1 MSLNTYIDRRFTLI
15 KNVETTFTLNQV
27 FTNSYI
33 QEIDTNLQYENNFIV
48 STLGGWNVLTNSP
61 DFTYIPDY
69 ITITQSSNINTL
81 NYPLNYYP
89 VQLPEFLQYLYN
101 GTDYIN
107 EFKITINTAGNY
119 RVAIFVWLIKDDGNP
134 MGESHFLE
142 FNVVEP
148 PPANI
153 YNNAGLVY
161 NKYDRVIRVEVNKT
175 TQVSFGTDGLFPNG
189 EQLIINSTLPAWITN
204 NTIGSYTQF
213 WSLAPTSVG
222 TFYYNASAYLRNTFE
237 GAALI
242 TVIVVESLYEE
253 IDNCCSDEN
262 VNIVWLNRQ
271 GGRGNFIFTQRK
283 DFNVEVGKKSTYITN
298 DIKRYSEIKNVH
310 NGFKVYATGISKNQI
325 DFIDTLRYSIQCWQF
340 INGVFIPL
348 ILDIGSFE
356 KYNTK
361 ENMYEISMNFLYA
374 ERLNIQRQ

>member
-1 MSLNTYIDRRFTLI
+1 MSYVANISAI
-15 KNVETTFTLNQV
+15 KNVPLNINMASL
-27 FTNSYI
+27 FN
-33 QEIDTNLQYENNFIV
+33 
-48 STLGGWNVLTNSP
+48 
-61 DFTYIPDY
+61 DY
-69 ITITQSSNINTL
+69 INVFVGGKIGTSSVSYTIPSWLTITQTEDVDVLGLPFSNLDDNISYYTYLINS
-81 NYPLNYYP
+81 
-89 VQLPEFLQYLYN
+89 
-101 GTDYIN
+101 TDYLKQ
-107 EFKITINTAGNY
+107 FTINITTAGQY
-119 RVAIFVWLIKDDGNP
+119 RLYFYTFKKSEIPASPISVSVGIINI
-134 MGESHFLE
+134 S
-142 FNVVEP
+142 VVNP
-148 PPANI
+148 PPPLV
-153 YNNAGLVY
+153 YNNAGIVY
-161 NKYDRVIRVEVNKT
+161 NKYDRVIRVEKNKT
-175 TQVSFGTDGLFPNG
+175 TEVYFGTDGLFPNG

-204 NTIGSYTQF
+204 NTIGLYTQF
-213 WSLAPTSVG
+213 WTLSPTSTG

-237 GAALI
+237 GDAAI
-242 TVIVVESLYEE
+242 TVIVVDSLFEE

-283 DFNVEVGKKSTYITN
+283 DFNVEIGKKSTYLTN

-310 NGFKVYATGISKNQI
+310 NGFKVYSTGLSLNQI
-325 DFIDTLRYSIQCWQF
+325 DFLDTLRYSIQCWQY

>member
-1 MSLNTYIDRRFTLI
+1 MSLVANITAI
-15 KNVETTFTLNQV
+15 KNVPLSVNMSSIFPEYINTYVGGKIGTSSVSFT
-27 FTNSYI
+27 
-33 QEIDTNLQYENNFIV
+33 
-48 STLGGWNVLTNSP
+48 
-61 DFTYIPDY
+61 IPSWL
-69 ITITQSSNINTL
+69 TITETETVNNLVNPFDNLDDNISYST
-81 NYPLNYYP
+81 
-89 VQLPEFLQYLYN
+89 FLIN
-101 GTDYIN
+101 GTDYLKQFTVNIQVAGQFRLLFYEYKKTGLLTNPISVSIGIIN
-107 EFKITINTAGNY
+107 I
-119 RVAIFVWLIKDDGNP
+119 
-134 MGESHFLE
+134 S
-142 FNVVEP
+142 VVEP
-148 PPANI
+148 PPPNI

-204 NTIGSYTQF
+204 NTINSYTQF
-213 WSLAPTSVG
+213 WSLAPTSIG

-271 GGRGNFIFTQRK
+271 GGRGNFIFSQRK
-283 DFNVEVGKKSTYITN
+283 DFNVEVGKKSTYISN

-325 DFIDTLRYSIQCWQF
+325 DFLDTLRYSIQCWQF

>member
-1 MSLNTYIDRRFTLI
+1 MNYANRTITLI
-15 KNVETTFTLNQV
+15 AGVETTINLNEV
-27 FTNSYI
+27 YTNSF
-33 QEIDTNLQYENNFIV
+33 EPLVNSNLEYANNFIIGNIFNYQDLN
-48 STLGGWNVLTNSP
+48 TTP
-61 DFTYIPDY
+61 DF
-69 ITITQSSNINTL
+69 ITITHTTNVNTL
-81 NYPLNYYP
+81 NYPLNFYANSYP
-89 VQLPEFLQYLYN
+89 QYLYN

-107 EFKITINTAGNY
+107 QFKVTINTAG
-119 RVAIFVWLIKDDGNP
+119 IFRLTIFTFYFASPYGGIGP
-134 MGESHFLE
+134 ETIT
-142 FNVVEP
+142 FNVITP
-148 PPANI
+148 PPLV
-153 YNNAGLVY
+153 NNGIIY
-161 NKYDRVIRVEVNKT
+161 NKYDRVIRVEKNTT

-189 EQLIINSTLPAWITN
+189 EQLIINSILPAWITN
-204 NTIGSYTQF
+204 NTINSYTQF

-222 TFYYNASAYLRNTFE
+222 TYYYNASAYLRNTFQ

-271 GGRGNFIFTQRK
+271 GGRGNYIFTQRK
-283 DFNVEVGKKSTYITN
+283 DFSVEVGKTNTYLSY
-298 DIKRYSEIKNVH
+298 DIKKYSEIKNVH
-310 NGFKVYATGISKNQI
+310 NGFKVYAKGLSKNQI
-325 DFIDTLRYSIQCWQF
+325 DFLDTLRYSIQCWQF

-361 ENMYEISMNFLYA
+361 ENMYEVTMNFVYA

>member
-1 MSLNTYIDRRFTLI
+1 MAIPN
-15 KNVETTFTLNQV
+15 KTFTLLKGQEITIDLNQV
-27 FTNSYI
+27 YVN
-33 QEIDTNLQYENNFIV
+33 DYEPLFNVYLNYVETFIIGEFYSS
-48 STLGGWNVLTNSP
+48 STYSLPNWATV
-61 DFTYIPDY
+61 
-69 ITITQSSNINTL
+69 TQSTNINTL
-81 NYPLNYYP
+81 DYPLSYITALNP
-89 VQLPEFLQYLYN
+89 SLLYN
-101 GTDYIN
+101 STDYVN
-107 EFKITINTAGNY
+107 EIKVKIDTAGTYILSFNAFCLKGFSVGIY
-119 RVAIFVWLIKDDGNP
+119 QAQTFT
-134 MGESHFLE
+134 

-148 PPANI
+148 PPVLT
-153 YNNAGLVY
+153 YNNAGIVY
-161 NKYDRVIRVEVNKT
+161 NKYDRVIRVEKNKT

-204 NTIGSYTQF
+204 NTINSYTQY
-213 WSLAPTSVG
+213 WSLAPTSTG

-237 GAALI
+237 GAAAI
-242 TVIVVESLYEE
+242 TVIVVDSLFEE

-283 DFNVEVGKKSTYITN
+283 DFNVEIGKKSTYLTN

-310 NGFKVYATGISKNQI
+310 NGFKVYSTGLILNQI
-325 DFIDTLRYSIQCWQF
+325 DFLDTLRYSIQCWQY

>member
-1 MSLNTYIDRRFTLI
+1 MGTPAKTFTLI
-15 KNVETTFTLNQV
+15 KGQELTINLNQI
-27 FTNSYI
+27 YI
-33 QEIDTNLQYENNFIV
+33 NDYWSLFDVILNYGDNFVIGNFRPRSDYNYYV
-48 STLGGWNVLTNSP
+48 RSSDLTISQSINV
-61 DFTYIPDY
+61 
-69 ITITQSSNINTL
+69 NTL
-81 NYPLNYYP
+81 NYPITIATSWYP
-89 VQLPEFLQYLYN
+89 DKLYN
-101 GTDYIN
+101 NTDYVTQI
-107 EFKITINTAGNY
+107 KVKINTAGVFLLPFDYFYNKGSQPGNGNE
-119 RVAIFVWLIKDDGNP
+119 IFT
-134 MGESHFLE
+134 

-148 PPANI
+148 PPALT
-153 YNNAGLVY
+153 YNNAGIVY
-161 NKYDRVIRVEVNKT
+161 NKYDRVIRVEKNKT

-204 NTIGSYTQF
+204 NTIGSYTQT
-213 WSLAPTSVG
+213 WSLAPTSTG
-222 TFYYNASAYLRNTFE
+222 TYYYNASAYLRNSFQ
-237 GAALI
+237 GAVAI
-242 TVIVVESLYEE
+242 TVIVVDSLYEE

-283 DFNVEVGKKSTYITN
+283 DFNVEIGKKSTYLTN

-310 NGFKVYATGISKNQI
+310 NGFKVYATGITKNQI
-325 DFIDTLRYSIQCWQF
+325 DFLDTLRYSIQCWQF

-374 ERLNIQRQ
+374 KRLNIQRQ

>member
-1 MSLNTYIDRRFTLI
+1 MATPNKTFTII
-15 KNVETTFTLNQV
+15 KGQETTFDLNQIYV
-27 FTNSYI
+27 NDYYSPNDVYFNYS
-33 QEIDTNLQYENNFIV
+33 DNFVIV
-48 STLGGWNVLTNSP
+48 KFYQNADVLPNWA
-61 DFTYIPDY
+61 
-69 ITITQSSNINTL
+69 TITQSVNANTL
-81 NYPLNYYP
+81 NYPLNFIVSQP
-89 VQLPEFLQYLYN
+89 SSLYN
-101 GTDYIN
+101 GTDYITQI
-107 EFKITINTAGNY
+107 KINIDVAGTYRLYFNARWVKEDIRGFLNY
-119 RVAIFVWLIKDDGNP
+119 YQFT
-134 MGESHFLE
+134 

-148 PPANI
+148 PPPNV
-153 YNNAGLVY
+153 YNNAGLIY

-213 WSLAPTSVG
+213 WSLAPTSIG

-271 GGRGNFIFTQRK
+271 GGRGNFIFSQRK

-325 DFIDTLRYSIQCWQF
+325 DFLDTLRYSIQCWQF

>member
-1 MSLNTYIDRRFTLI
+1 MATPNKTFTLI
-15 KNVETTFTLNQV
+15 KGVETTIDLNLLYV
-27 FTNSYI
+27 
-33 QEIDTNLQYENNFIV
+33 DDYESTWNIYLNYGDNFVITQLFI
-48 STLGGWNVLTNSP
+48 SNNVLPNWA
-61 DFTYIPDY
+61 
-69 ITITQSSNINTL
+69 TITQSVNVNTL
-81 NYPLNYYP
+81 NYPLNVIASQPYP
-89 VQLPEFLQYLYN
+89 LYN
-101 GTDYIN
+101 GTDYITQ
-107 EFKITINTAGNY
+107 FKVKIDVSGTFNLYFNARFISSGDNVGSFYNY
-119 RVAIFVWLIKDDGNP
+119 IFT
-134 MGESHFLE
+134 

-148 PPANI
+148 PPALT
-153 YNNAGLVY
+153 YNNAGIVY
-161 NKYDRVIRVEVNKT
+161 NKYDRIIRVEKNKT

-204 NTIGSYTQF
+204 NTIGSYTQT
-213 WSLAPTSVG
+213 WSLAPTSTG
-222 TFYYNASAYLRNTFE
+222 TYYYNASAYLRNSFQ
-237 GAALI
+237 GAAAI
-242 TVIVVESLYEE
+242 TVIVVDSLYEE

-283 DFNVEVGKKSTYITN
+283 DFNVEIGKKSTYLTN

-310 NGFKVYATGISKNQI
+310 NGFKVYATGITKNQI
-325 DFIDTLRYSIQCWQF
+325 DFLDTLRYSIQCWQF

>member
-1 MSLNTYIDRRFTLI
+1 MTLNEYNIRTFTLI
-15 KNVETTFTLNQV
+15 KGVEATFTLNQV

-33 QEIDTNLQYENNFIV
+33 QEIDTNLEYQTNYIK
-48 STLGGWNVLTNSP
+48 STLGGWNVYTNSP
-61 DFTYIPDY
+61 DFSYIPDY

-89 VQLPEFLQYLYN
+89 DQFPQYLYN

-107 EFKITINTAGNY
+107 QFKITINTAGTY
-119 RVAIFVWLIKDDGNP
+119 RVANFTWLIQDNGNP
-134 MGESHFLE
+134 RGNSDYFE

-148 PPANI
+148 PPINV

-213 WSLAPTSVG
+213 WSLAPTSIG

-271 GGRGNFIFTQRK
+271 GGRGNFIFSQRK
-283 DFNVEVGKKSTYITN
+283 DFNVEIGKKSTYITN

-325 DFIDTLRYSIQCWQF
+325 DFLDTLRYSIQCWQF
-340 INGVFIPL
+340 INGVFIQL

>member
-1 MSLNTYIDRRFTLI
+1 MATPN
-15 KNVETTFTLNQV
+15 KTFTINKSEEIIIDLYQLYINDYYVNYDVNLNYETNFVITLFKDSQV
-27 FTNSYI
+27 LGLPN
-33 QEIDTNLQYENNFIV
+33 NLPNWCTIYESQNA
-48 STLGGWNVLTNSP
+48 
-61 DFTYIPDY
+61 
-69 ITITQSSNINTL
+69 NTL
-81 NYPLNYYP
+81 SFPFSYQVTDPSLS
-89 VQLPEFLQYLYN
+89 YLRYN
-101 GTDYIN
+101 GTDFIK
-107 EFKITINTAGNY
+107 KIKIKIDSPGT
-119 RVAIFVWLIKDDGNP
+119 FVLYLTSFWYKSPTSQGLYFGQYY
-134 MGESHFLE
+134 

-148 PPANI
+148 PPPPAPFI
-153 YNNAGLVY
+153 YNNAGIIY
-161 NKYDRVIRVEVNKT
+161 NKFDRVIRVEKNTT

-204 NTIGSYTQF
+204 NTINNYTQF
-213 WSLAPTSVG
+213 WSLAPISIG
-222 TFYYNASAYLRNTFE
+222 TFYYNASVYDRTIFK
-237 GAALI
+237 GTALI

-271 GGRGNFIFTQRK
+271 GGRGNYIFTQRK
-283 DFNVEVGKKSTYITN
+283 DFNVEVGKTNTYISN

-310 NGFKVYATGISKNQI
+310 NGFKVYAKGISKNQI
-325 DFIDTLRYSIQCWQF
+325 DFLDTLRYSIQCWQF
-340 INGVFIPL
+340 INGVFVPL

>member
-1 MSLNTYIDRRFTLI
+1 MATPN
-15 KNVETTFTLNQV
+15 KTFTVLKNQELTIDLNQV
-27 FTNSYI
+27 YI
-33 QEIDTNLQYENNFIV
+33 NDYEPINDFYLDYENNFIIGNFYQV
-48 STLGGWNVLTNSP
+48 TVGNIPNWLTIS
-61 DFTYIPDY
+61 
-69 ITITQSSNINTL
+69 QSANINTL
-81 NYPLNYYP
+81 NYPLDYRAGLEP
-89 VQLPEFLQYLYN
+89 TYLYN
-101 GTDYIN
+101 GTDYVKEIKVKIEVAGTFILN
-107 EFKITINTAGNY
+107 FKS
-119 RVAIFVWLIKDDGNP
+119 FFSKD
-134 MGESHFLE
+134 FLTGSYIDTFI

-148 PPANI
+148 PPPNV

-213 WSLAPTSVG
+213 WSLAPTSIG

-271 GGRGNFIFTQRK
+271 GGRGNFIFSQRK
-283 DFNVEVGKKSTYITN
+283 DFNVEVGKKSTYISN

-325 DFIDTLRYSIQCWQF
+325 DFLDTLRYSIQCWQF

>member
-1 MSLNTYIDRRFTLI
+1 MATPAKTFTLI
-15 KNVETTFTLNQV
+15 KGQEITIDLNQI
-27 FTNSYI
+27 YI
-33 QEIDTNLQYENNFIV
+33 NDYEPIRDVYLNYGDNFVIGNFRPSSLFNYYV
-48 STLGGWNVLTNSP
+48 RPSDL
-61 DFTYIPDY
+61 
-69 ITITQSSNINTL
+69 TITQSANVNTL
-81 NYPLNYYP
+81 NYPLSYTTA
-89 VQLPEFLQYLYN
+89 LQPTKLYN
-101 GTDYIN
+101 GTDYVTQI
-107 EFKITINTAGNY
+107 KVKINTAGTFILPFDSFFYKGYQTGGYN
-119 RVAIFVWLIKDDGNP
+119 INFT
-134 MGESHFLE
+134 

-148 PPANI
+148 PPPLV
-153 YNNAGLVY
+153 YNNAGIVY
-161 NKYDRVIRVEVNKT
+161 NKYDRVIRVEKNKT
-175 TQVSFGTDGLFPNG
+175 TEVSFGTDGLFPNG

-204 NTIGSYTQF
+204 NTIGLYTQF
-213 WSLAPTSVG
+213 WTLSPTSTG

-237 GAALI
+237 GDAAI
-242 TVIVVESLYEE
+242 TVIVVDSLFEE

-283 DFNVEVGKKSTYITN
+283 DFNVEIGKKSTYLTN

-310 NGFKVYATGISKNQI
+310 NGFKVYSTGLSLNQI
-325 DFIDTLRYSIQCWQF
+325 DFLDTLRYSIQCWQY

>member
-1 MSLNTYIDRRFTLI
+1 MSQIDIPIIRG
-15 KNVETTFTLNQV
+15 VETTIDINQIYIN
-27 FTNSYI
+27 FWNSVNEQRFVY
-33 QEIDTNLQYENNFIV
+33 TNNFITCNIFGLNDTV
-48 STLGGWNVLTNSP
+48 TPN
-61 DFTYIPDY
+61 FIQ
-69 ITITQSSNINTL
+69 ITQSQNINTL
-81 NYPLNYYP
+81 QYPLNNS
-89 VQLPEFLQYLYN
+89 VGNFIN
-101 GTDYIN
+101 GTDYLR
-107 EFKITINTAGNY
+107 EFKVTLNDIGSFYARIPNAYYFYDAN
-119 RVAIFVWLIKDDGNP
+119 
-134 MGESHFLE
+134 
-142 FNVVEP
+142 
-148 PPANI
+148 NI
-153 YNNAGLVY
+153 YYAGGSVSGDILRFVVKERENINNVGLEY

-204 NTIGSYTQF
+204 NTINSYTQF

-222 TFYYNASAYLRNTFE
+222 TYYYNASAYLRNNFT
-237 GAALI
+237 GDASI

-271 GGRGNFIFTQRK
+271 GGRGNYIFTQRK
-283 DFNVEVGKKSTYITN
+283 DFNVEVGKTNTYISN

-310 NGFKVYATGISKNQI
+310 NGFKVYAKGISKNQI
-325 DFIDTLRYSIQCWQF
+325 DFLDTLRYSIQCWQF
-340 INGVFIPL
+340 INGVFVPL

>member
-1 MSLNTYIDRRFTLI
+1 MATPNKTFSLI
-15 KNVETTFTLNQV
+15 KGQETTIDLNQL
-27 FTNSYI
+27 YI
-33 QEIDTNLQYENNFIV
+33 NDYEPIWNIYLNYGDNFVI
-48 STLGGWNVLTNSP
+48 T
-61 DFTYIPDY
+61 DFIGTGTVMPNWA
-69 ITITQSSNINTL
+69 TITQTINSNTL
-81 NYPLNYYP
+81 NYPLNRI
-89 VQLPEFLQYLYN
+89 
-101 GTDYIN
+101 G
-107 EFKITINTAGNY
+107 GNY
-119 RVAIFVWLIKDDGNP
+119 ISQIKVKIEVAGTFRLFFTGRFVSSPSTVGFYRNYY
-134 MGESHFLE
+134 FT

-148 PPANI
+148 PPPPTPPQLPLPLNYVNVGI
-153 YNNAGLVY
+153 VY
-161 NKYDRVIRVEVNKT
+161 NKYDRVIRVEKNKT
-175 TQVSFGTDGLFPNG
+175 TEVSFGTDGLFPNG

-204 NTIGSYTQF
+204 NTIGLYTQT
-213 WSLAPTSVG
+213 WSLAPTSTG

-237 GAALI
+237 GDAAI
-242 TVIVVESLYEE
+242 TVIVVDSLFEE

-283 DFNVEVGKKSTYITN
+283 DFNVEIGKKSTYLTN

-310 NGFKVYATGISKNQI
+310 NGFKVYSTGLTLNQI
-325 DFIDTLRYSIQCWQF
+325 DFLDTLRYSIQCWQF
-340 INGVFIPL
+340 VNGVFIPL